1 MGFVL
6 TAVFGFIVWIVLW
19 ALGSKSFDAF
29 MITALIIVGSFEKIV
44 HVFKFL
50 CLALLTY
57 VVVLFAEVLIT
68 HLLSLRTKHETFFVV
83 KPCVRQRRIL

>member
-29 MITALIIVGSFEKIV
+29 MITALI
-44 HVFKFL
+44 
-50 CLALLTY
+50 LLLGAT
-57 VVVLFAEVLIT
+57 
-68 HLLSLRTKHETFFVV
+68 S
-83 KPCVRQRRIL
+83 RILAPFLPGNRDR